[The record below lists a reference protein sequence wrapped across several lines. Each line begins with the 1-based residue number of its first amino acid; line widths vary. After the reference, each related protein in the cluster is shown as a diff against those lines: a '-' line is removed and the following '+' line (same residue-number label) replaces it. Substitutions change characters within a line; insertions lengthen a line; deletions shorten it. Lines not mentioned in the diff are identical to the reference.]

1 MPLVH
6 SISNAGILRSYGTLD
21 EIIGIITNGLI
32 LNLDAGNSASYS
44 GSGTTWTDLSGNGN
58 NGTLTN
64 GPTYTSSNGGS
75 IVFDGIN
82 DYVTLGSTL
91 SGTLAG
97 TISFWIKLTNT
108 ITTGYAGNQRPWG
121 KNADF
126 ECRWGGNSSVT
137 DRNLVT
143 DIGGILSL
151 VSVQNTWL
159 NTVWYNITIVYN
171 GATNSSAL
179 YIQGVLDATGT
190 AGNVTG
196 LTGNWIIGATSSTA
210 GPLNGQISQYLIYN
224 RALSAAEVQQ
234 NFNATRNRF
243 GL

>member
-1 MPLVH
+1 MGLAH
-6 SISNAGILRSYGTLD
+6 SPSIVMD
-21 EIIGIITNGLI
+21 GLA
-32 LNLDAGNSASYS
+32 LYLDAANTKSYP
-44 GSGTTWTDLSGNGN
+44 GTGTAWTDLSGLGN
-58 NGTLTN
+58 NGTLVN
-64 GPTYTSSNGGS
+64 SPTYSSANSGSFLFNGT
-75 IVFDGIN
+75 N
-82 DYVTLGSTL
+82 QYVTLGSSL

-126 ECRWGGNSSVT
+126 ECRWGGT
-137 DRNLVT
+137 GGTPDRSLAT

-179 YIQGVLDATGT
+179 YVQAVLDATAT

-196 LTGNWIIGATSSTA
+196 LAGDWNIGATFNAS
-210 GPLNGQISQYLIYN
+210 GLLNGQISQFSIYN
-224 RALSAAEVQQ
+224 RALSATEVVQ
-234 NFNATRNRF
+234 NFNAIRGRF
-243 GL
+243 GI